1 MANTANDVLAKAR
14 ADIGYCRWDDPQA
27 GTKYGRWY
35 ADLVNASYYGTSGV
49 PFCAM
54 AVSYW
59 FAQAGATCAGIPE
72 AYCPYILNKARSA
85 GAILSDKTKAQ
96 PGDVV
101 LFNWDGGVVDHVGI
115 VEKNLGSYI
124 QTIEG
129 NTTIN
134 GRSGS
139 VGRRTRSWGTVAA
152 VIRPSYGGSS
162 GTTSGGTSTG
172 ASGTRL
178 KVDGYIGK
186 DSTTEWQTQLGT
198 VPDGYIDG
206 QDKSNKKHFPNL
218 TSVRYG
224 SGGSPMVKALQ
235 RFLESKGY
243 SVGKSGIDGHL
254 GYDTVIALQKW
265 MTDELGYKKH
275 GIDGILGINTAANV
289 QNALNIGAFKS

>member
-1 MANTANDVLAKAR
+1 MSNTAADVLAKAR
-14 ADIGYCRWDDPQA
+14 ADIGYSRWTDPEQ
-27 GTKYGRWY
+27 GTVYGRWY
-35 ADLVNASYYGTSGV
+35 AKLTGSSYYGTNGV

-72 AYCPYILNKARSA
+72 AYCPYILNKAKAA
-85 GAILSDKTKAQ
+85 GAVLADKTKAQ

-101 LFNWDGGVVDHVGI
+101 LFDWDGGVVDHVGI
-115 VEKNLGSYI
+115 IEKNCGSYV

-134 GRSGS
+134 GRSGA
-139 VGRRTRSWGTVAA
+139 VGRRTRSWGTIAA
-152 VIRPSYGGSS
+152 VIRPSYGS
-162 GTTSGGTSTG
+162 
-172 ASGTRL
+172 ASGSASTSKPSASTSAKL

-198 VPDGYIDG
+198 YADGSIDG
-206 QDKSNKKHFPNL
+206 QASGNKKYLPNL
-218 TSVRYG
+218 TSVKYG

-243 SVGKSGIDGHL
+243 SVGKSGIDGLL

-265 MTDELGYKKH
+265 MRDALGYKKH
-275 GIDGILGINTAANV
+275 GIDGIFGINTAANV
-289 QNALNIGAFKS
+289 QNALNAGAFKS